1 MTSSIR
7 NNREPARRG
16 WFGPGSVLWIGRD
29 AGGVPGLDH
38 PRAITEAL
46 PGENAVPIEV
56 MMPKLSPTME
66 SGVLSQWLVK
76 VGDQVKEGDAL
87 ADVETDKATM
97 PMKAFDEGTVA
108 LLDRDVGDEIQL
120 GERVLVLAKE
130 GEDPAKVA
138 EQYGGKKIYVARCQ
152 MSPYSPQKVDEL
164 LGGEKP
170 APKASPEARA
180 PRRTRPAR
188 RR

>member
-1 MTSSIR
+1 
-7 NNREPARRG
+7 
-16 WFGPGSVLWIGRD
+16 
-29 AGGVPGLDH
+29 
-38 PRAITEAL
+38 
-46 PGENAVPIEV
+46 

-76 VGDQVKEGDAL
+76 VGDQVKEGDVL

-120 GERVLVLAKE
+120 GERVLVLAKQ

-152 MSPYSPQKVDEL
+152 MSPYPPQKVAEL

-170 APKASPEARA
+170 ATKASPEARGA
-180 PRRTRPAR
+180 TPHETSSEAMNVPTRPSGR
-188 RR
+188 RRGQRQGAVDARGRA